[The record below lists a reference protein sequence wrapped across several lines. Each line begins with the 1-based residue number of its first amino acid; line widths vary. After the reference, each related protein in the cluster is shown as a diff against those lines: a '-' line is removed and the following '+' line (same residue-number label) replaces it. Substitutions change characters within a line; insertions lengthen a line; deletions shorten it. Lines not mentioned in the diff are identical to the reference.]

1 MGYYRKLINGIIL
14 IIIGISS
21 IGISS
26 WLYDQATIGLSYC
39 NSFGDI
45 GYLLFEDCNTASIVS
60 SATLID
66 LLIGSLMILAG
77 IILLIVGI
85 VKGKKPDFKNHAF
98 EQNNK
103 EKKLNISMHPLS

>member
-1 MGYYRKLINGIIL
+1 MGYYRKIINGIIL

-26 WLYDQATIGLSYC
+26 WLYDQATIGLSYR

-45 GYLLFEDCNTASIVS
+45 GYLLFEDCDNVSIVS
-60 SATLID
+60 STTLID
-66 LLIGSLMILAG
+66 LLIGSLLILAG

-85 VKGKKPDFKNHAF
+85 IKCKKPEVIKSN
-98 EQNNK
+98 
-103 EKKLNISMHPLS
+103 